1 MGGAFGGSWGRLR
14 PGDGGGGSGGVGT
27 LLRVP
32 DVKNAARSSTDAVR
46 IVFLGGLG
54 EIGRNCMAIE
64 VGGGPSGDGP
74 DRQILLIDCG
84 LMFPDADMHGIDL
97 VLPDFTY
104 LRENAERLVA
114 VVATHGH
121 EDHVGGLQFLLRE
134 VSVPVYGAALTLGLA
149 RNRIEEAGLLGKT
162 TLHAVADGDRVQ
174 IGPFDV
180 EFIPVTHSVPHA
192 HGIAVH
198 TPQGVILHTGD
209 FKLDLTPVDGRRT
222 DLARIGQLAKDEGIR
237 VLLADSTNAESPGYA
252 PSETSVGS
260 VLRSVFA
267 ECKGRRVITASFAS
281 HLHRIQQIADAAIES
296 GRVVATLGRSMR
308 KNVQLGIDLGV
319 VHIPASK
326 LIDVEKIDDYPPG
339 EVCVIST
346 GSQGEP
352 MSALALL
359 ARGENRFVKLSDN
372 DTVILSSHAIPGN
385 ESNVNK
391 VMDGLLRLGAEVIH
405 SGIRDVHAT
414 GHAQADEIKTYLSI
428 AQPEWFVPIHGEY
441 RHMVANSELGVL
453 MGVPRDHVIVC
464 SDGDVLKVD
473 AEGVEPSGRVPA
485 GYLYVDGIVG
495 DVGQGVL
502 RDRKALA
509 SEGVVVVV
517 VTVDTQSG
525 KVLVG
530 PEIITRGW
538 VYAPEAEDLLDEA
551 CDAIAAAVEKSLAK
565 GVRDVEALERDVR
578 RAAGKFVSDRTRR
591 RPMIVPV
598 VMEA

>member
-1 MGGAFGGSWGRLR
+1 M
-14 PGDGGGGSGGVGT
+14 PK
-27 LLRVP
+27 P
-32 DVKNAARSSTDAVR
+32 VK

-64 VGGGPSGDGP
+64 QD
-74 DRQILLIDCG
+74 DRVLLIDVG

-97 VLPDFTY
+97 VLPDFTW
-104 LRENAERLVA
+104 LRENADRIEA

-121 EDHVGGLQFLLRE
+121 EDHVGALQYLLRE
-134 VSVPVYGAALTLGLA
+134 LSFPIYGSAVTLGLA
-149 RNRIEEAGLLGKT
+149 RHRIEEAGLLGRTELITVK
-162 TLHAVADGDRVQ
+162 DGERRM

-192 HGIAVH
+192 HAIALH

-222 DLARIGQLAKDEGIR
+222 DLGRIGAIASTEGIR
-237 VLLADSTNAESPGYA
+237 VLLADSTNAEEHGHA

-260 VLRSVFA
+260 VLNQLFTEQR
-267 ECKGRRVITASFAS
+267 GQRIITASFAS
-281 HLHRIQQIADAAIES
+281 HLHRIQQIADAAIAT
-296 GRVVATLGRSMR
+296 GRIVATLGLSIK
-308 KNVQLGIDLGV
+308 KNVRMGRDLGV
-319 VHIPASK
+319 LKIPDDK
-326 LIDVEKIDDYPPG
+326 LIDIDEIDQHAHDK
-339 EVCVIST
+339 VCIIST

-359 ARGENRFVKLSDN
+359 ARGENKWVKVGDR

-385 ESNVNK
+385 EGNVNR
-391 VMDGLLRLGAEVIH
+391 VIDGLLRAGVEVIH
-405 SGIRDVHAT
+405 SGIADVHAT
-414 GHAQADEIKTYLSI
+414 GHAQADELKTYLSI
-428 AQPEWFVPIHGEY
+428 TRPEYYVPIHGEY
-441 RHMVANSELGVL
+441 RHLVANAKLGML
-453 MGVPRDHVIVC
+453 MGVARDHVLLC
-464 SDGDVLKVD
+464 EDGDVLELTD
-473 AEGVEPSGRVPA
+473 DGLAGAGRVPA

-502 RDRKALA
+502 RDRRMLA
-509 SEGVVVVV
+509 EEGVVVVV
-517 VTVDTQSG
+517 VTVDVGTG
-525 KVLVG
+525 KVLTG

-551 CDAIAAAVEKSLAK
+551 CDKVADAVESALAA
-565 GVRDVEALERDVR
+565 GVRDVDSLERDVR
-578 RAAGKFVSDRTRR
+578 RAAGKFVHDRTKR

>member
-1 MGGAFGGSWGRLR
+1 MAA
-14 PGDGGGGSGGVGT
+14 PV
-27 LLRVP
+27 RV
-32 DVKNAARSSTDAVR
+32 
-46 IVFLGGLG
+46 VFLGGLG

-64 VGGGPSGDGP
+64 QEGKV
-74 DRQILLIDCG
+74 LLIDCG

-97 VLPDFTY
+97 VLPDFTW
-104 LRENAERLVA
+104 LRERADDIVA

-121 EDHVGGLQFLLRE
+121 EDHVGALQYLLRE
-134 VSVPVYGAALTLGLA
+134 LSFPIYGSAVTLGLA

-162 TLHAVADGDRVQ
+162 ELVTVRDGERLM

-192 HGIAVH
+192 HAIALH

-222 DLARIGQLAKDEGIR
+222 DLGRIGAIASTEGIR
-237 VLLADSTNAESPGYA
+237 LLMADSTNAEEHGHA
-252 PSETSVGS
+252 PSETSVGA

-267 ECKGRRVITASFAS
+267 EQKGRRIITASFAS
-281 HLHRIQQIADAAIES
+281 HLHRIQQIADAAIAN
-296 GRVVATLGRSMR
+296 GRVVATLGLSMK
-308 KNVQLGIDLGV
+308 KNVRMGRDLGV
-319 VHIPASK
+319 LRIPDASLVDIEEVDK
-326 LIDVEKIDDYPPG
+326 YPPG
-339 EVCVIST
+339 QVCIVST

-359 ARGENRFVKLSDN
+359 ARGESKWVKAGDH
-372 DTVILSSHAIPGN
+372 DTVVLSSHAIPGN
-385 ESNVNK
+385 EGAVNR
-391 VMDGLLRLGAEVIH
+391 VIDDLLRAGVEVIH
-405 SGIRDVHAT
+405 SGVADVHAT
-414 GHAQADEIKTYLSI
+414 GHAQADELKTYLSI
-428 AQPEWFVPIHGEY
+428 TNPEWFVPIHGEY
-441 RHMVANSELGVL
+441 RHMVANAKLGYL
-453 MGVPRDHVIVC
+453 MGVPRDHVLVC
-464 SDGDVLKVD
+464 EDGDVLELNDDELRAV
-473 AEGVEPSGRVPA
+473 GRVPA

-502 RDRKALA
+502 RDRKVLA
-509 SEGVVVVV
+509 EEGVVVVV
-517 VTVDTQSG
+517 VTVDIETG

-551 CDAIAAAVEKSLAK
+551 CDRVAEAVEKALAA
-565 GVRDVEALERDVR
+565 GVRDVESLERDVR
-578 RAAGKFVSDRTRR
+578 RAAGKFVNERTKR